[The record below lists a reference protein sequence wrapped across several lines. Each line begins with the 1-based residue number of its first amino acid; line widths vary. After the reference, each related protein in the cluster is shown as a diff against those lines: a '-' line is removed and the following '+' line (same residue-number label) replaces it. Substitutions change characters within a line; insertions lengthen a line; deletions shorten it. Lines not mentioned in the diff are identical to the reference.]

1 MLKIREYIQ
10 YSLAVLFIAFLFT
23 VSVRSNTYE
32 KIGDIF
38 LYLEQQNKT
47 DNEIFNRLI
56 IFLSLNNYP
65 SEDMSS
71 DGFII
76 SFQS

>member
-1 MLKIREYIQ
+1 MRIQ
-10 YSLAVLFIAFLFT
+10 KA
-23 VSVRSNTYE
+23 
-32 KIGDIF
+32 
-38 LYLEQQNKT
+38 NKT
-47 DNEIFNRLI
+47 DNVIFNRLI

-76 SFQS
+76 TFQS